1 MSGGVRP
8 RPPVRRMPLR
18 RTADK
23 RLNRQNGPAV
33 LCRLR
38 SSRGVRCGAWARL
51 PLHRHRLGRVGRR
64 GQLLTRDEANTRA
77 LPRVV
82 AGALRLVLA
91 LRLCRCGHRFC
102 YEHSHPHPQGRFYK
116 KFEHPVCP
124 TRKQFRDFST
134 DIVFALIS

>member
-1 MSGGVRP
+1 M
-8 RPPVRRMPLR
+8 
-18 RTADK
+18 
-23 RLNRQNGPAV
+23 
-33 LCRLR
+33 
-38 SSRGVRCGAWARL
+38 W
-51 PLHRHRLGRVGRR
+51 RVGAVYRFT
-64 GQLLTRDEANTRA
+64 GTGWVELEDAGKLLTRDEANTRA